1 MKFAH
6 ISDLHLGKRVHQIS
20 MIEDQKYILDK
31 IVELAAQEEVDGIFI
46 AGDVYDKVY
55 PSAEAVALFDSF
67 LVKLAKEDIKVF
79 VISGNHDSPERI
91 AFLGQ
96 LTQKAG
102 VYLSPVYD
110 GEVKKVSLED
120 VYGKL
125 NIYLLPFIKP
135 VHVRHF
141 FPEETITNYTEAV
154 KVVVDHMELNT
165 EERNILLSHQFVTGA
180 MRSDS
185 EEISVGGLDNVEVS
199 AFEAFDYV
207 ALGHIHRPQKMGRE
221 TVRYSGT
228 PLKYSF
234 SESQDQKS
242 FVIIEM
248 KQKRNCFNIDVEYE
262 KEFRKEECINAEID
276 IKTIP
281 LLPLRDMIKIKGTF
295 MEVMNPMNF
304 PALDSNAYLHITL
317 TDELDIPEAFRRLN
331 EVYPNLMQMEY
342 DNTRTRQ
349 KRELQISMEVAKRN
363 PAQMFANLYETM
375 NNQPL
380 SEVQQEYIQKKIDAI
395 WKGEA

>member
-6 ISDLHLGKRVHQIS
+6 ISDLHLGKRVHQFS
-20 MIEDQKYILDK
+20 MIEEQKYILDK
-31 IVELAAQEEVDGIFI
+31 IVEMVIQERVEGVFI
-46 AGDVYDKVY
+46 AGDVYDKIY

-120 VYGKL
+120 EFGPINV
-125 NIYLLPFIKP
+125 YLLPFIKP

-141 FPEETITNYTEAV
+141 YPEETINNYTDAMN
-154 KVVVDHMELNT
+154 VVVEHLQLNLQ
-165 EERNILLSHQFVTGA
+165 ERNILLAHQFVTGA

-199 AFEAFDYV
+199 AFADFDYV
-207 ALGHIHRPQKMGRE
+207 ALGHIHRPQKMGSER
-221 TVRYSGT
+221 VRYSGT

-234 SESQDQKS
+234 SECQDKKTLTILEIKDKKYTATGEKAES
-242 FVIIEM
+242 VKENGEGLLAEM
-248 KQKRNCFNIDVEYE
+248 E
-262 KEFRKEECINAEID
+262 

-281 LLPLRDMIKIKGTF
+281 LTPLHDMVKIKGTF
-295 MEVMNPMNF
+295 MEVMNPMNY
-304 PALDSNAYLHITL
+304 PGMDENSYLHITL
-317 TDELDIPEAFRRLN
+317 TDEADVPEAFRRLSQ
-331 EVYPNLMQMEY
+331 VYPNLMQMEY

-349 KRELQISMEVAKRN
+349 KRELQASVEVAKKN
-363 PAQMFANLYETM
+363 PIELFASLYETM
-375 NNQPL
+375 NNQPM
-380 SEVQQEYIQKKIDAI
+380 SEEQQEYIQKKIDAI

>member
-6 ISDLHLGKRVHQIS
+6 ISDLHLGKRVHQFS
-20 MIEDQKYILDK
+20 MIEEQKYILDK
-31 IVELAAQEEVDGIFI
+31 IVEMVIQERVEGVFI
-46 AGDVYDKVY
+46 AGDVYDKIY
-55 PSAEAVALFDSF
+55 PSAEAVALFDYF

-120 VYGKL
+120 EFGPI

-141 FPEETITNYTEAV
+141 YPDESINNYTDAMN
-154 KVVVDHMELNT
+154 VVVEHMQLNLQ
-165 EERNILLSHQFVTGA
+165 ERNILLAHQFVTGA

-199 AFEAFDYV
+199 AFADFDYV
-207 ALGHIHRPQKMGRE
+207 ALGHIHRPQKMGSER
-221 TVRYSGT
+221 VRYSGT

-234 SESQDQKS
+234 SECQDKKTLTILEIKDKKYTATGEKAES
-242 FVIIEM
+242 VKENGEGLLAEM
-248 KQKRNCFNIDVEYE
+248 E
-262 KEFRKEECINAEID
+262 

-281 LLPLRDMIKIKGTF
+281 LTPLHDMVKIKGTF
-295 MEVMNPMNF
+295 MEVMNPMNY
-304 PALDSNAYLHITL
+304 PGMDENSYLHITL
-317 TDELDIPEAFRRLN
+317 TDEADVPEAFRRLSQG
-331 EVYPNLMQMEY
+331 YPNLMQMEY

-349 KRELQISMEVAKRN
+349 KRELQASVEVAKKN
-363 PAQMFANLYETM
+363 PIELFASLYETM
-375 NNQPL
+375 NNQPM
-380 SEVQQEYIQKKIDAI
+380 SEEQQEYIQKKIDAI

>member
-31 IVELAAQEEVDGIFI
+31 IVELVVQEEVDGIFI
-46 AGDVYDKVY
+46 SGDVYDKVY

-120 VYGKL
+120 EHGTL
-125 NIYLLPFIKP
+125 NVYLLPFIKP

-141 FPEETITNYTEAV
+141 FPEETITNYTDAM
-154 KVVVDHMELNT
+154 KVVIDHMELNI
-165 EERNILLSHQFVTGA
+165 EERNILLAHQFVTGA

-199 AFEAFDYV
+199 VFEAFDYV
-207 ALGHIHRPQKMGRE
+207 ALGHIHGPQKMGRE

-234 SESQDQKS
+234 SESQDKKS
-242 FVIIEM
+242 VSIIEL
-248 KQKRNCFNIDVEYE
+248 KE
-262 KEFRKEECINAEID
+262 KENVE

-281 LLPLRDMIKIKGTF
+281 LVPLRDMIKIKGTF

-304 PALDSNAYLHITL
+304 PTLDTNSYFHITL

-363 PAQMFANLYETM
+363 PAQMFADLYETM

-380 SEVQQEYIQKKIDAI
+380 SEVQQAYIQKKIDAI